1 MSSITLNR
9 GCLSFSEASIV
20 SISGLVEQ
28 LVARFYRDLDDR
40 IEQIWADIGHWV
52 GYL

>member
-1 MSSITLNR
+1 MSEYCMDIGPVR
-9 GCLSFSEASIV
+9 
-20 SISGLVEQ
+20 GLVEQ